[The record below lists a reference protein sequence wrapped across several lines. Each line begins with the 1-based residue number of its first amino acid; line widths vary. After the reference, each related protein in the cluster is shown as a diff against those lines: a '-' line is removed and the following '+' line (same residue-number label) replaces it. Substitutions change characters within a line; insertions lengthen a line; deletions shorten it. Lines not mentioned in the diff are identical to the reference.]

1 VPTEDITVETLD
13 AGRMPAFLAWPENG
27 SGPWPVALV
36 LGELFGLN
44 DVQRDA
50 AQRVAA
56 LGHVAIAPHLLH
68 RRAPGGPLQE
78 DEDGRARGLALVKE
92 LTRLELLS
100 DVRDALDAARARPQA
115 DVAAEPVAVG
125 LSFGGHVAVLAAS
138 RLGLRA
144 CVAMYAG
151 WLADTAIAA
160 SSPQPTGSLPL
171 TGSLLVLVG
180 DADPMVP
187 TSDVEALRRWQP
199 QAAIVT
205 YRGVGHRFA
214 SVGRPG
220 YDADAAADAWTRVG
234 AFLERAVTEPAGV
247 APPGPGSNRATAVR

>member
-1 VPTEDITVETLD
+1 MPTEDVTVETLD
-13 AGRMPAFLAWPENG
+13 ASRMPAFLAWPDDG
-27 SGPWPVALV
+27 PGPWPVALV

-44 DVQRDA
+44 DVQRDVA
-50 AQRVAA
+50 ERVAA

-68 RRAPGGPLQE
+68 RRAPGGPLPE
-78 DEDGRARGLALVKE
+78 DEDGRARGLALVQE

-100 DVRDALDAARARPQA
+100 DVRDALDTARARPQA

-125 LSFGGHVAVLAAS
+125 VSFGGHVAVLAAS

-160 SSPQPTGSLPL
+160 SRPQPTGRLPL

-187 TSDVEALRRWQP
+187 SSDVDALRRWHP
-199 QAAIVT
+199 QATIVT

-220 YDADAAADAWTRVG
+220 YDAETAANAWSRVE
-234 AFLERAVTEPAGV
+234 AFLAGPVTTLAGV
-247 APPGPGSNRATAVR
+247 TPR